1 MVAGAFVNPNGM
13 TRYWNCM
20 PGAKRDFV
28 LVAFLHLDEVIGIP
42 EVQIREVPSSG

>member
-13 TRYWNCM
+13 TRYSNCM

-28 LVAFLHLDEVIGIP
+28 LVAFLDLDEVIGIP
-42 EVQIREVPSSG
+42 EVQIREVLSSA